1 MVNVKVGDKV
11 FNTER
16 LGTVVGFNSRGFPIV
31 EWKSGDILV
40 EKEEELYVVKG
51 FEQ

>member
-1 MVNVKVGDKV
+1 MVNVKVGDEV

-40 EKEEELYVVKG
+40 EDPENITLILEEN
-51 FEQ
+51 